1 VDTDNV
7 WDQMLEQASYRQLKS
22 LLKAQ
27 TNIRRSAER
36 MARDAREAMEALA
49 VSFAPDEVNKYSLAN
64 PAGLDMLDIQ
74 ELAEMTREVL
84 RKHVGELE
92 EQTRYAERR
101 VAELEEENEQLR
113 SEMEWVKKHWPGQ
126 KKKPVPEEKEET
138 DGVWH
143 TPPKPKPKP
152 RRPAWAPAPK
162 ATARSR
168 RSGQGADSD
177 PVTDRQELPPWRM
190 LRARPAPPKP
200 AADVGIWPGW
210 ALTWRKESKNLNRDR
225 DVVLIVGTGL
235 ALQRDVDEQLAQW
248 WNIKPGSGS
257 IRRAF
262 GRVEAAGLIEII
274 KPRKETQGWRPRYLI
289 RLTERGKDI
298 YKLFRGE
305 PPGPSHAT
313 ALLKRHKSKE
323 HAALNLEAAELL
335 WRAGYEV
342 KLFPDNVSLESG
354 GTYHPDLLI
363 IDQDGCEMLYVE
375 CERMASTDIANRSR
389 KWELYYEA
397 SEGHFCV
404 ITPSEETREIARK
417 GLLEWAGDRALTLWM
432 GDMERSRAENVWL
445 VKHPS

>member
-1 VDTDNV
+1 MDTV
-7 WDQMLEQASYRQLKS
+7 WDQMLEEASYRQMKS

-36 MARDAREAMEALA
+36 VARDAREAMEDLA
-49 VSFAPDEVNKYSLAN
+49 VSFAPDEVNKYSLAS

-74 ELAEMTREVL
+74 ELAEMTRGVL

-92 EQTRYAERR
+92 EQTRYTESRA
-101 VAELEEENEQLR
+101 AELEEENERLR
-113 SEMEWVKKHWPGQ
+113 SEMEWVKKNWPGQ
-126 KKKPVPEEKEET
+126 KEKPVPEEKEET

-143 TPPKPKPKP
+143 TPPRPKPKP

-162 ATARSR
+162 TTARSR
-168 RSGQGADSD
+168 RSGQSADLES
-177 PVTDRQELPPWRM
+177 VADRQELPPWRM

-200 AADVGIWPGW
+200 AADAGIWPGW

-262 GRVEAAGLIEII
+262 RRAEEAGLIEII

-298 YKLFRGE
+298 YKLLRGE

-363 IDQDGCEMLYVE
+363 TDQDGGEVLYVE

-404 ITPSEETREIARK
+404 ITPSEEATEIARK
-417 GLLEWAGDRALTLWM
+417 GLLEWAGDRPLTLWM
-432 GDMERSRAENVWL
+432 GDMEKSREGNVWL
-445 VKHPS
+445 VKHQS

>member
-1 VDTDNV
+1 VDADNV

-49 VSFAPDEVNKYSLAN
+49 VSFAPDEVNKYSLAS
-64 PAGLDMLDIQ
+64 PAGLDMLDVQ
-74 ELAEMTREVL
+74 ELAEMTREIL
-84 RKHVGELE
+84 RKYVGELE
-92 EQTRYAERR
+92 KGTRYAERK
-101 VAELEEENEQLR
+101 VAELEEENKRLR

-126 KKKPVPEEKEET
+126 KEKPVPEEKEET

-143 TPPKPKPKP
+143 TPPRPQPKP

-168 RSGQGADSD
+168 RSGKGADSD
-177 PVTDRQELPPWRM
+177 PIADRQELPPWRM

-210 ALTWRKESKNLNRDR
+210 VLLWRKESKNLNRDR
-225 DVVLIVGTGL
+225 DVVLVVGTGL

-262 GRVEAAGLIEII
+262 RRAEEAGLIEII

-305 PPGPSHAT
+305 PPSPSHAT

-342 KLFPDNVSLESG
+342 KLFPDQVVLESDQV
-354 GTYHPDLLI
+354 YQPDLLI
-363 IDQDGCEMLYVE
+363 AEQDGGKMLYVE
-375 CERMASTDIANRSR
+375 CERATYKNPKERSQ
-389 KWELYYEA
+389 KWKLYYA
-397 SEGHFCV
+397 ATDGHFCV
-404 ITPSEETREIARK
+404 ITPSEEAMEAIKKEI
-417 GLLEWAGDRALTLWM
+417 LDWAGDRALTLWM
-432 GDMERSRAENVWL
+432 GDMEKSREGNVWL

>member
-1 VDTDNV
+1 
-7 WDQMLEQASYRQLKS
+7 MLEEASYRQLKS

-49 VSFAPDEVNKYSLAN
+49 VSFAPDEVNKYSLAS

-84 RKHVGELE
+84 RKHVGGLE
-92 EQTRYAERR
+92 EQARYAERQ
-101 VAELEEENEQLR
+101 VAELEEENERLR
-113 SEMEWVKKHWPGQ
+113 SEMEWAKENWPGREE
-126 KKKPVPEEKEET
+126 KLVPEEKEET

-168 RSGQGADSD
+168 RSGKGADSD
-177 PVTDRQELPPWRM
+177 PIAERQELPPWRM

-200 AADVGIWPGW
+200 AADAGIWPGW

-225 DVVLIVGTGL
+225 DVVLVVGTGL

-262 GRVEAAGLIEII
+262 GRAEAAELIEII

-342 KLFPDNVSLESG
+342 KLFPDNVPLESG

-363 IDQDGCEMLYVE
+363 TDQDGGEVLYVE
-375 CERMASTDIANRSR
+375 CERMASKDIAERSR
-389 KWELYYEA
+389 KWELHYEA
-397 SEGHFCV
+397 SEGHFCI
-404 ITPSEETREIARK
+404 ITPSEEATETIKEEI
-417 GLLEWAGDRALTLWM
+417 LDWAGDRALTLWM
-432 GDMERSRAENVWL
+432 GDMERSRENKVWL

>member
-1 VDTDNV
+1 
-7 WDQMLEQASYRQLKS
+7 LEQASYRQLKS

-36 MARDAREAMEALA
+36 VARDAREAMEALA
-49 VSFAPDEVNKYSLAN
+49 VSFAPDEVNKYSLAS

-74 ELAEMTREVL
+74 ELAEMTRGVL

-92 EQTRYAERR
+92 EKTGYAERR
-101 VAELEEENEQLR
+101 VAELEEENERLR
-113 SEMEWVKKHWPGQ
+113 AEMEWVKKNWPEQEG
-126 KKKPVPEEKEET
+126 KLVPDELAEAEAEET

-143 TPPKPKPKP
+143 TPPKPKPEP
-152 RRPAWAPAPK
+152 RRPAWAAAYP
-162 ATARSR
+162 R
-168 RSGQGADSD
+168 RSGQGADSE
-177 PVTDRQELPPWRM
+177 PVDDRQELPPWRM

-210 ALTWRKESKNLNRDR
+210 ALTWRKESKDLNRDR
-225 DVVLIVGTGL
+225 DVILIVGTGL

-262 GRVEAAGLIEII
+262 RRAEEAGLVKII

-335 WRAGYEV
+335 WRAGYTV
-342 KLFPDNVSLESG
+342 KLFPDNVPLESG
-354 GTYHPDLLI
+354 EVYKPDLLI
-363 IDQDGCEMLYVE
+363 TERDGAETLHVE
-375 CERMASTDIANRSR
+375 CERATYKNPEERSQ
-389 KWELYYEA
+389 KWMLYYA
-397 SEGHFCV
+397 ATDGHFCV
-404 ITPSEETREIARK
+404 ITPSEEATETIKEEILA
-417 GLLEWAGDRALTLWM
+417 WAGDRALTLWM
-432 GDMERSRAENVWL
+432 GDMERSRVETVWL
-445 VKHPS
+445 VKHQS